1 MADFRKFRLTDVNNL
16 QGIDLND
23 FNGYLATSPTGLG
36 IYRVAE
42 YITVGNQRIQTNNT
56 SAFQKITLMVQI
68 LGERHTWEQ
77 KYATLRDFISVNIK
91 KGFRL
96 YYTTEVGTRYVKC
109 DINIV
114 DKTEKDYANLPIK
127 LEIQPKSLWL
137 ADVQATSVQQTIS
150 SGNLFEFS
158 EQATD
163 EYYAKFALIDGV
175 ENDTPHPY
183 PQTQADWEDAEYP
196 YYATMFGTGALQYA
210 DLVNLGGEN
219 TPLLIRL
226 FGRAV
231 NPFIKLKDKV
241 TGEIVQSVKFNNLI
255 VQAGYYLE
263 INSSADDTHI
273 HLVNQQTGE
282 HFDRENFADL
292 TTNVYLYLPQGRY
305 TIEVSDESETNT
317 CYARVDFANQYYGG

>member
-1 MADFRKFRLTDVNNL
+1 MADFRKFRLTDADNTAS
-16 QGIDLND
+16 IDLND

-36 IYRVAE
+36 IYRVGE
-42 YITVGNQRIQTNNT
+42 YITVGNQQIGTNNR
-56 SAFQKITLMVQI
+56 SAFQKITLVVQI

-77 KYATLRDFISVNIK
+77 KYSILRDFISLHLK
-91 KGFRL
+91 RGFRL

-109 DINIV
+109 DINMV

-137 ADVQATSVQQTIS
+137 ADVQATSVQQTIA

-158 EQATD
+158 EKETD
-163 EYYAKFALIDGV
+163 EYYAQFSLMQDV
-175 ENDTPHPY
+175 EDEYEND
-183 PQTQADWEDAEYP
+183 W
-196 YYATMFGTGALQYA
+196 YATIFGSGALQYA
-210 DLVNLGGEN
+210 DLVNVGGED
-219 TPLLIRL
+219 TPLLIKL

-231 NPFIKLKDKV
+231 NPLIKLMDKT
-241 TGEIVQSVKFNNLI
+241 TGEVRQSVKFNDLT
-255 VQAGYYLE
+255 VPEGFYLE

-282 HFDRENFADL
+282 HFDREAWADL

-317 CYARVDFANQYYGG
+317 CYARVEFANQYYGG